1 MNTSLVS
8 GLRESCTWIIDH
20 VGEFV
25 KKAEDFWESYF
36 QKVSVRNAD
45 RGKNKVCWLKRVCGE
60 IWEDKE
66 RDSQRSEERREHQG
80 DIKIDKTGKDCFL
93 LKIPKTTEG
102 QRWEECWHISC
113 PCPLVS
119 LVFFSLNNSLLS
131 KFTFPPDHLQLFF
144 PSCLL
149 SFFSFFF
156 NYKNAQLTSYP
167 YQVISSSQ

>member
-119 LVFFSLNNSLLS
+119 LVFF
-131 KFTFPPDHLQLFF
+131 FPSITLFF
-144 PSCLL
+144 PNLLSLLTIFSSFSLPAFFL
-149 SFFSFFF
+149 SFF
-156 NYKNAQLTSYP
+156 LTTRMLS
-167 YQVISSSQ
+167 